1 MANPITWRNVDGLD
15 TSGVSNL
22 MGLANQTMNKGFD
35 TATTTVKDAITQ
47 RASDL
52 KVSRDATLNTALAN
66 LNKLS
71 TAEFNDNNIV
81 GSIAVDAGIND
92 PASRRAYEEQVN
104 ALRKARREEDEAI
117 AKEEQEKKLRPIAV
131 KQAEVNVDY
140 TGSQI
145 KQNNASANNLNASAA
160 STQQQTSAR
169 KWEQGQKES
178 QLNFEQ
184 NNAGVLGQLSNAN
197 PEYFTQD
204 NLDSLTKG
212 MSPADARFLYKNW
225 TALRDASI
233 TRGGSQP
240 TAQTALLNAQ
250 EQLGTTKD
258 AQAGRA
264 VVDDSFR
271 SGASYEGT
279 ASVVALMPNGPAK
292 NAAFSRL
299 NEIQAGNQVG
309 SSDNSKLVQ
318 IGNQSNWESEGRAVA
333 AEGLTPT
340 EALARFQ
347 QMYPDNAIAA
357 TAVMN
362 AYTAARQG
370 VSDATTGLTT
380 QGSKESIAAATKV
393 GAETAATTRSPD
405 EAKADIARMYPAG
418 TPEYNAAMLSYA
430 DAVNKGAEATNAV
443 TTSVAANIG
452 ATAQETA
459 SKLMNDPAT
468 QLTLSS
474 ITANPNPTKAIN
486 DLLKDVPPN
495 QQSVVRA
502 AIEKSIDA
510 QATSLGNERLESDAD
525 TIIQAMKVRTNDPIK
540 VYNDYLNGIPN
551 PAVRAKV
558 AKGLL
563 ERMNAS
569 GDTGAGI
576 AALVADTN
584 KAVESALDSKVNVHK
599 ADITNLVAQ
608 SMNGKITDE
617 DLKTSI
623 AGLAMGDPALQE
635 KLITEADKVRGQ
647 FNTLSTRE
655 RQNLERDL
663 AAVNL
668 QHDSK
673 VSSVNDNTAD
683 ILKSYPVDDAVAP
696 ITSANQ
702 VQQNLSN
709 RVAKIEETSGE
720 VIIDFDPS
728 RVGEKINDT
737 FNDAGFKKGLSD
749 DLSAFAK
756 QISAAV
762 DMGQISEG
770 DGKRIIN
777 TLFNDPSV
785 LNAIHNQ
792 IINTVVQPDANG
804 VIEFTTY
811 GYKPGGN
818 IQQVENARPAAVIAV
833 ASNVLNKEIQRNA
846 NAELMKQ
853 TSALQA
859 EKDASIVKL
868 EKKYTAK
875 PQVTKK

>member
-1 MANPITWRNVDGLD
+1 
-15 TSGVSNL
+15 
-22 MGLANQTMNKGFD
+22 
-35 TATTTVKDAITQ
+35 
-47 RASDL
+47 
-52 KVSRDATLNTALAN
+52 
-66 LNKLS
+66 
-71 TAEFNDNNIV
+71 
-81 GSIAVDAGIND
+81 
-92 PASRRAYEEQVN
+92 
-104 ALRKARREEDEAI
+104 
-117 AKEEQEKKLRPIAV
+117 
-131 KQAEVNVDY
+131 
-140 TGSQI
+140 
-145 KQNNASANNLNASAA
+145 
-160 STQQQTSAR
+160 
-169 KWEQGQKES
+169 
-178 QLNFEQ
+178 
-184 NNAGVLGQLSNAN
+184 
-197 PEYFTQD
+197 
-204 NLDSLTKG
+204 
-212 MSPADARFLYKNW
+212 
-225 TALRDASI
+225 
-233 TRGGSQP
+233 
-240 TAQTALLNAQ
+240 
-250 EQLGTTKD
+250 
-258 AQAGRA
+258 
-264 VVDDSFR
+264 
-271 SGASYEGT
+271 
-279 ASVVALMPNGPAK
+279 
-292 NAAFSRL
+292 
-299 NEIQAGNQVG
+299 
-309 SSDNSKLVQ
+309 
-318 IGNQSNWESEGRAVA
+318 
-333 AEGLTPT
+333 
-340 EALARFQ
+340 
-347 QMYPDNAIAA
+347 MYPDNAIAA

-393 GAETAATTRSPD
+393 GADTAATTRSPD

-525 TIIQAMKVRTNDPIK
+525 TVIQAMKVPTNDPIK
-540 VYNDYLNGIPN
+540 VYNDYLNGIQN

-576 AALVADTN
+576 AAVVEGRT
-584 KAVESALDSKVNVHK
+584 KEVESSLASKVNVHK
-599 ADITNLVAQ
+599 ADITDLVAKN
-608 SMNGKITDE
+608 MNGKLTDE

-668 QHDSK
+668 KHDSK
-673 VSSVNDNTAD
+673 VSSVNANTAD

-709 RVAKIEETSGE
+709 RVAKVKETSGE

-728 RVGEKINDT
+728 RVGEKINYT

-749 DLSAFAK
+749 DLSAFVK
-756 QISAAV
+756 QISTAV
-762 DMGQISEG
+762 DMGQISES

-785 LNAIHNQ
+785 LSAIHNQ

-868 EKKYTAK
+868 EKKYTAN

>member
-22 MGLANQTMNKGFD
+22 MNLANQTMNKGFD
-35 TATTTVKDAITQ
+35 TATSTVKDAIAQ

-81 GSIAVDAGIND
+81 GSIAVDAGISD

-104 ALRKARREEDEAI
+104 TLRNARRAEDEAI

-169 KWEQGQKES
+169 RWEQGQKES

-233 TRGGSQP
+233 TRGGSQSA
-240 TAQTALLNAQ
+240 AQTAVINAK
-250 EQLGTTKD
+250 EKLVATED

-264 VVDDSFR
+264 VVDNSLR
-271 SGASYEGT
+271 SGASYENAAG
-279 ASVVALMPNGPAK
+279 VVALMPNGPAK
-292 NAAFSRL
+292 NAALAAL
-299 NEIQAGNQVG
+299 NEVYAGNQVG
-309 SSDNSKLVQ
+309 SNDYGKLVK
-318 IGNQSNWESEGRAVA
+318 
-333 AEGLTPT
+333 AEGVT
-340 EALARFQ
+340 
-347 QMYPDNAIAA
+347 AA
-357 TAVMN
+357 TQYGASVVAKQLSHEESIADIDKMFPRGTPKN
-362 AYTAARQG
+362 TAARLG
-370 VSDATTGLTT
+370 
-380 QGSKESIAAATKV
+380 
-393 GAETAATTRSPD
+393 
-405 EAKADIARMYPAG
+405 
-418 TPEYNAAMLSYA
+418 YA

-443 TTSVAANIG
+443 TTSVTANIG

-525 TIIQAMKVRTNDPIK
+525 TVIQAMKVPTNDPIK
-540 VYNDYLNGIPN
+540 VYNDYLNGIQN
-551 PAVRAKV
+551 PVVRAKV

-569 GDTGAGI
+569 GDTGDGI

-584 KAVESALDSKVNVHK
+584 KAVESALASKVNVRK
-599 ADITNLVAQ
+599 ADITDLV
-608 SMNGKITDE
+608 SKNMNGKLTDE

-673 VSSVNDNTAD
+673 VSSVNANTAD
-683 ILKSYPVDDAVAP
+683 ILKSYLVDDAVAP

-709 RVAKIEETSGE
+709 RVAKVKETSGE
-720 VIIDFDPS
+720 ATVDFDPS
-728 RVGEKINDT
+728 RVGEKINET

>member
-22 MGLANQTMNKGFD
+22 MSLANQTMNKGFD

-52 KVSRDATLNTALAN
+52 KVSRDATLNNAIAN

-71 TAEFNDNNIV
+71 LAEFNDNNIV
-81 GSIAVDAGIND
+81 GSIGLDINDAG
-92 PASRRAYEEQVN
+92 SRRAFEEHVN
-104 ALRKARREEDEAI
+104 ALRTAKRVEDEAI
-117 AKEEQEKKLRPIAV
+117 AKGEQDKKLYPIAV
-131 KQAEVNVDY
+131 NQALANVDN
-140 TGSQI
+140 TRSQAT
-145 KQNNASANNLNASAA
+145 QNIASANNLNASAA

-169 KWEQGQKES
+169 GWEQRQRES

-184 NNAGVLGQLSNAN
+184 ANAGLLGQLTNAN

-233 TRGGSQP
+233 TRGGSQSA
-240 TAQTALLNAQ
+240 AQTAVINAK
-250 EQLGTTKD
+250 EKLVATED
-258 AQAGRA
+258 DQAGRA
-264 VVDDSFR
+264 VVNDLLGRGS
-271 SGASYEGT
+271 SYEAALG
-279 ASVVALMPNGPAK
+279 VINLMPNGPVK
-292 NAAFSRL
+292 NAAMASL
-299 NEIQAGNQVG
+299 NEIYAKDQVG
-309 SSDNSKLVQ
+309 SNDNSKLVQ
-318 IGNQSNWESEGRAVA
+318 
-333 AEGLTPT
+333 AEGVT
-340 EALARFQ
+340 
-347 QMYPDNAIAA
+347 AA
-357 TAVMN
+357 TQYGASVVAKQLSHEESIADIDKMFPRGTPKN
-362 AYTAARQG
+362 TAARLG
-370 VSDATTGLTT
+370 
-380 QGSKESIAAATKV
+380 
-393 GAETAATTRSPD
+393 
-405 EAKADIARMYPAG
+405 
-418 TPEYNAAMLSYA
+418 YA

-443 TTSVAANIG
+443 TTSVTANTG

-459 SKLMNDPAT
+459 SNLMNDPAT

-495 QQSVVRA
+495 QQSVVRT

-525 TIIQAMKVRTNDPIK
+525 TVIQAMKVPTNDPIK
-540 VYNDYLNGIPN
+540 VYNDYLNGIQN

-576 AALVADTN
+576 ATVVEGRT
-584 KAVESALDSKVNVHK
+584 KEVESALDSKVNGHK
-599 ADITNLVAQ
+599 ADITDLV
-608 SMNGKITDE
+608 SKNMNGKLTDE

-663 AAVNL
+663 AVVNL
-668 QHDSK
+668 KHDSK
-673 VSSVNDNTAD
+673 VSSVNANTAD

-702 VQQNLSN
+702 VQQNMSN
-709 RVAKIEETSGE
+709 RVAKVKGASGE
-720 VIIDFDPS
+720 YLNNFDAS
-728 RVGEKINDT
+728 RVSEKINET

-804 VIEFTTY
+804 IIEFTTY

-859 EKDASIVKL
+859 EKDANIVKL
-868 EKKYTAK
+868 EKKYTAN